1 MTLTADITY
10 RNIPVSDWLDAEIN
24 KRVAKLASFYPDI
37 VSCKVLVEIPH
48 RHHEQG
54 NRFHIRIV
62 IVVPGEKIVAG
73 QTPNLHLSQT
83 DRESMR
89 ERERQSQKTGVRKDA
104 ALALRQAFDAAMRQ
118 LRDYVRLR
126 RFDVKTH
133 QNGRQ
138 ASAFV

>member
-1 MTLTADITY
+1 MA
-10 RNIPVSDWLDAEIN
+10 SSGWLDTQIQR
-24 KRVAKLASFYPDI
+24 RVAKLTTFCPDI

-54 NRFHIRIV
+54 NRFHVRIV

-73 QTPNLHLSQT
+73 QTPNLHLSQI
-83 DRESMR
+83 DGEPM
-89 ERERQSQKTGVRKDA
+89 RERQSQKTGIRKDA

-126 RFDVKTH
+126 RFEVKTH
-133 QNGRQ
+133 PNGRQ
-138 ASAFV
+138 ANAFA

>member
-10 RNIPVSDWLDAEIN
+10 RNMAVSEWLDAEIN

-54 NRFHIRIV
+54 NRFHVRIV
-62 IVVPGEKIVAG
+62 IVVPGEKIIAG
-73 QTPNLHLSQT
+73 QTPNLHLSQI
-83 DRESMR
+83 DGEPM
-89 ERERQSQKTGVRKDA
+89 RERQSQKTGVRKDA
-104 ALALRQAFDAAMRQ
+104 VLALRQAFDAAMRQ

-138 ASAFV
+138 LNAFA